1 MELIINASNLSHMKS
16 LKFIPINGNELKT
29 NTTPEAREKSAVT
42 ILYICHPTLEILLE
56 L

>member
-1 MELIINASNLSHMKS
+1 MAMSRKQTQHLQ
-16 LKFIPINGNELKT
+16 
-29 NTTPEAREKSAVT
+29 AREKSAAT